1 MPDVEDRNYTSTIL
15 KYGNLALPFPQ
26 LDTTSKTIVAAINEL
41 YAHPGGS
48 VVIPNPPIDGGLQT
62 ESGDAIE
69 TESGESIETE
79 QGGGGTVVG
88 PLNSISID
96 GDIYTIDG
104 GGTTVVA
111 NPDDLATDK
120 LRKLQVDNT
129 IYSITNV
136 TSVQVNLR
144 IENWSSGTQSVTIS
158 GITSKSVI
166 WVSPVPSGDT
176 NYDEYLRCG
185 IRATMQA
192 TNRLTFEY
200 QTEPE
205 RSIDVYVSFC
215 EPVNN

>member
-200 QTEPE
+200 KTEPE